1 MVATCA
7 PGDPLDPENRVAQ
20 GEGDARRTAG
30 LRAAAMAK
38 SAPAARAAPATS
50 AGSAATAAAISA
62 GACGRTSWS
71 PASSVPVST
80 SPDSAHTSG
89 TGRPVPLVWAESG
102 LVLTGTLLAGDQD
115 VRPHAPALIAA
126 AVAAL
131 PDGVGRPR
139 LRADSG
145 LFSAEVA
152 GAALAA
158 GADFAI
164 AAARNPAVR
173 RAIRSIPKTA
183 WRKAKG

>member
-7 PGDPLDPENRVAQ
+7 PGIPFALRHAVFGIERI
-20 GEGDARRTAG
+20 ARRTAG

-115 VRPHAPALIAA
+115 VRPHAPALVAA

-131 PDGVGRPR
+131 P
-139 LRADSG
+139 
-145 LFSAEVA
+145 AEVA

-183 WRKAKG
+183 WRKAKGMPGAQVAT